1 MKRIMLTLVPPVL
14 GIFISTQGGLAV
26 EEVHAERFDP
36 SDSYSLVSLNPIQ
49 KSNELDVLNKNQD
62 ILNIS
67 KRDEAKRIVGELR
80 LSKDDR
86 DKFFKMLDS
95 TSREDGINDIVNVA
109 LMNVGNNNASSSE
122 PVDLHNEQV
131 SSSYNDIAEI
141 RENNDSPVE
150 LLEGPLESTTY
161 NDDE

>member
-109 LMNVGNNNASSSE
+109 LMNVGNNNATSSE
-122 PVDLHNEQV
+122 SVDLRNEQV

>member
-1 MKRIMLTLVPPVL
+1 MLTLVPPVL

-109 LMNVGNNNASSSE
+109 LMNVGNNKSASSE
-122 PVDLHNEQV
+122 PIDLHNEQDQV
-131 SSSYNDIAEI
+131 PSYNDIAKI

>member
-1 MKRIMLTLVPPVL
+1 MLTLVPPVL

-109 LMNVGNNNASSSE
+109 LMNVGNNNATSSE
-122 PVDLHNEQV
+122 PVDLRNEQV